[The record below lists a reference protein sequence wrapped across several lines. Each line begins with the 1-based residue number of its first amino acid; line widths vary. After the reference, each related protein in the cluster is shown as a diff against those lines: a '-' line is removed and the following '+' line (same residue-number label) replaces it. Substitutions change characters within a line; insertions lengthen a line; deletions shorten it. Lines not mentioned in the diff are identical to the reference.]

1 MQHNAPRTR
10 HRARRHAGLG
20 LALALA
26 GVSGQADAGWLE
38 GAQYELGHG
47 LQLPALDFTLS
58 GYTSLVARNLTG
70 QDASLDLRDLSLF
83 AIWQPTPRWQV
94 FSEIEVEHLFVVD
107 DRGPTGGDIEVAVE
121 RLYVDYA
128 LTPAAT
134 ARVGRYLTPFGR
146 WNQVHADPLVWT
158 VSRPLVTQLPLPDHG
173 SGAALLGNLALGANT
188 LDWTVF
194 VDDSEDFDPKYGD
207 ADFEDFEGLSAPGLT
222 NNFHRAAGGQ
232 LRYHCLGD
240 RAEIATSYAALEL
253 ADTPGTLHAIGIDGL
268 VRWRRLELSG
278 EAAWRDNDGLGAG
291 DDWGAFAQAVV
302 RLAGDVYGIT
312 RGEYYRSGLGDREAR
327 RTTLGLGWR
336 PLPPLNFKLEYSDGN
351 DRQLTPDGVQMSFSM
366 LF

>member
-1 MQHNAPRTR
+1 MQHTAQR
-10 HRARRHAGLG
+10 HRDYARRHACLG

-26 GVSGQADAGWLE
+26 SGSGQACADWFE
-38 GAQYELGHG
+38 GTHYDLGRG
-47 LQLPALDFTLS
+47 LQVPALDFTLS
-58 GYTSLVARNLTG
+58 GYTSLVARNLAG
-70 QDASLDLRDLSLF
+70 EDASLDLRDLSLF

-94 FSEIEVEHLFVVD
+94 FSEFEVEHLLVID
-107 DRGPTGGDIEVAVE
+107 DRGATGSDIEVAVE

-128 LTPAAT
+128 MTPAAT
-134 ARVGRYLTPFGR
+134 VRAGRYLTPFGR

-158 VSRPLVTQLPLPDHG
+158 VSRPLVTQLAIPDHG
-173 SGAALLGNLALGANT
+173 SGAALLGSLALGANT

-194 VDDSEDFDPKYGD
+194 VDDSDHFDPKYGD
-207 ADFEDFEGLSAPGLT
+207 ADFEDFEALSAPGLT

-232 LRYHCLGD
+232 LRYHFLGD

-253 ADTPGTLHAIGIDGL
+253 ADMPGTLHAIGVDGL
-268 VRWRRLELSG
+268 LRWRRLEFSG
-278 EAAWRDNDGLGAG
+278 EAAWRDNDQLGAG

-312 RGEYYRSGLGDREAR
+312 RGEYYQSGIVERGAR
-327 RTTLGLGWR
+327 RMTLGLGWR
-336 PLPPLNFKLEYSDGN
+336 PLPPLNVKLEYSDGN
-351 DRQLTPDGVQMSFSM
+351 DRQLTPDGVQVSFSM